1 MASASSSIPQVST
14 PVHSHP
20 LLAEETP
27 SRGRRTRLVPRE
39 PEAPSADTINA
50 ASAHHYFTLRE
61 RLDVD
66 AQAGSRHVHATWD
79 GNVRAYPKA
88 DRAHTTTGTRDASA
102 TRQPLPTVWD
112 HPQERPPM
120 FVVGSSKD
128 HLALNN
134 TAHTADL
141 VAIDG
146 LLPGAASRILATQW
160 HDYSDEAIQSAIS
173 AISVSESP
181 ASVSSHPYHTALR
194 VLSSAVH
201 NLTKVRREMEESLR
215 VIQEKEHARRQRA
228 HELMKELQYSDRDIA
243 RRVVQSLFTDDDEG
257 MHKVERSQ
265 SHMSL
270 TDTLSEAMGD
280 AVIFPRFEEPRG
292 PGAET
297 PTASNITITPP
308 PGSLSTQITSPDELE
323 TYAPSQDP
331 DHGDASSIH
340 STGKLS
346 QNAPSLGS
354 TKSDRSAFGDWMG
367 SWWAKPRP
375 KHGRPPLPSLRGDE
389 ASESDLPFPQEPS
402 DGVPPPSPSVTKH
415 ARRKVSRSVF
425 GTLGFSILNP
435 VPGSPGKRRRHL
447 SVSDAPPPTQS
458 SADAEVPK
466 LPTAVSSPVT
476 STFTLP
482 TPAAPSL
489 TTELQ
494 NSGVPSREP
503 SLHSARAAGERLPQ
517 GSALRAI
524 VNATRVM
531 TSDSNSVLV
540 ESGFGTSALIGSL
553 AFELVKRAREEGVEI
568 RAPSKEKRDRRHDRE
583 HEQITNPKATIVK
596 SSGVDVTATLNRALS
611 GSEDVPTVKA
621 KLRSTTSFSISGPG
635 FASPLLGTFLQQQQ
649 RRPNAHADRTLRSN
663 TNPADSS
670 QPAQSNAAPTQPT
683 VRKNASV
690 PLESIFPATSKPPTE
705 YLSRA
710 YTPLTARDFRPS
722 MVGPL
727 ALPPL
732 PTHRAD
738 SEPLVDR
745 FGFMYDVALYDLLL
759 LVRARTCRCAAPAC
773 LTGVKIADRTE
784 DEWSDD
790 EADRDVIEIVKEP
803 CSCAGEVELPARPPS
818 RASSRSGLRQ
828 SSTASGAPSDGVSV
842 STSAGLGRPGA
853 ASASASTEILVVG
866 PDTPRHVCANVLR
879 GLLGEL
885 TAIHDERQ
893 AGTAQGL
900 GRLCAGGGGGGSGG
914 SVKAGGVAALLGLDG
929 PVAEDE
935 LAHSDGLIGI
945 AQLGLSAG
953 REERRELGRLV
964 RGGVPLAYRAKVWLE
979 ASGALE
985 MQEPGVF
992 AELLALADSD
1002 GGGVVREI
1010 DKDVGR
1016 TMPLNMFFGGD
1027 GVGVQKLRRVL
1038 IAYSRRNP
1046 AVGYCQGMNL
1056 VASTLLLRILPDGFF
1071 SPTLLPSRACP
1082 LVLLDLVQD
1091 GMPKLAGHLAELGI
1105 DLPAICFSWFLS
1117 LFTDCLPV
1125 ETLFRVWDVLLL
1137 DGLDV
1142 LFRIALGILKS
1153 HEAELLRCDS
1163 IPAVYVALES
1173 LPTRMWQP
1181 DKLLQLELDLRA
1193 TIVHADIVKKRE
1205 AHVAALRALS

>member
-1 MASASSSIPQVST
+1 MASASSSIAQLST

-20 LLAEETP
+20 LLDDETP
-27 SRGRRTRLVPRE
+27 TRGRRARVVPRP
-39 PEAPSADTINA
+39 PETPSADTINA
-50 ASAHHYFTLRE
+50 ATTPTYFTLRE
-61 RLDVD
+61 RLDTN
-66 AQAGSRHVHATWD
+66 AQAGSRNSRANWD
-79 GNVRAYPKA
+79 GSVRGYGKA
-88 DRAHTTTGTRDASA
+88 PTTRDTSA
-102 TRQPLPTVWD
+102 TRQPLPTFWD

-128 HLALNN
+128 NLAANN
-134 TAHTADL
+134 VT
-141 VAIDG
+141 IDG

-215 VIQEKEHARRQRA
+215 VLQEKEHARRLRA
-228 HELMKELQYSDRDIA
+228 HELMKELQHSERDIA
-243 RRVVQSLFTDDDEG
+243 RL
-257 MHKVERSQ
+257 HKVERSQ

-270 TDTLSEAMGD
+270 TDTLSEAMGE
-280 AVIFPRFEEPRG
+280 AVIFPRIEEPRELG
-292 PGAET
+292 TET
-297 PTASNITITPP
+297 PTTSKITITPP
-308 PGSLSTQITSPDELE
+308 SDTHSTQITSPGEFE
-323 TYAPSQDP
+323 APAASQDP
-331 DHGDASSIH
+331 DQTDASSIH

-354 TKSDRSAFGDWMG
+354 TKSDRSSFGDWMG
-367 SWWAKPRP
+367 TWWTKPRT
-375 KHGRPPLPSLRGDE
+375 KHGRPPLPSLSKDD
-389 ASESDLPFPQEPS
+389 ASESDLSLPQELPE
-402 DGVPPPSPSVTKH
+402 GVPPPSPSATMQG
-415 ARRKVSRSVF
+415 RRKVSRSVF

-435 VPGSPGKRRRHL
+435 ASPSTGKRRRHV
-447 SVSDAPPPTQS
+447 SVSDVPAPAQPPG
-458 SADAEVPK
+458 ADAEVPK
-466 LPTAVSSPVT
+466 LLPTAISSPVA

-494 NSGVPSREP
+494 HSGIPSREP
-503 SLHSARAAGERLPQ
+503 SLHSTRASGEKPPQ
-517 GSALRAI
+517 GSAVRAI

-531 TSDSNSVLV
+531 TSDPNSVLV
-540 ESGFGTSALIGSL
+540 ERGIGTSALIGSL
-553 AFELVKRAREEGVEI
+553 GFELVKRAREEGIEI
-568 RAPSKEKRDRRHDRE
+568 RAPSKDKRDRKE
-583 HEQITNPKATIVK
+583 YEQITNPKATIVK
-596 SSGVDVTATLNRALS
+596 SSGVDATSTLNRALS
-611 GSEDVPTVKA
+611 GSEDVPTLKA
-621 KLRSTTSFSISGPG
+621 KGRAAPSFSISGPG
-635 FASPLLGTFLQQQQ
+635 FASPLLGTFLQQPQ
-649 RRPNAHADRTLRSN
+649 RRPTAHADRSLRSN
-663 TNPADSS
+663 TNPADAPQPTQSS
-670 QPAQSNAAPTQPT
+670 SNPAPSQQPAM
-683 VRKNASV
+683 RKNASV

-790 EADRDVIEIVKEP
+790 EADRECIEIVKEP
-803 CSCAGEVELPARPPS
+803 CNCTGEIEIPARPPS
-818 RASSRSGLRQ
+818 RSSSG
-828 SSTASGAPSDGVSV
+828 GDGVSV
-842 STSAGLGRPGA
+842 STN
-853 ASASASTEILVVG
+853 ASASMEILAVG
-866 PDTPRHVCANVLR
+866 PDTPRHVCANVLQR
-879 GLLGEL
+879 LLDEL

-893 AGTAQGL
+893 AAQRKDWDAFVRARRRSRTNAMAAATATAASL
-900 GRLCAGGGGGGSGG
+900 VPSGGGS
-914 SVKAGGVAALLGLDG
+914 SSSAAALLGLDG

-985 MQEPGVF
+985 MQEPGEF
-992 AELLALADSD
+992 AELLAQADSD

-1056 VASTLLLRILPDGFF
+1056 VASTLLLVHADEQAAFWVLAALVERILPDGFF

-1082 LVLLDLVQD
+1082 LVLLDLVQE
-1091 GMPKLAGHLAELGI
+1091 GMPKLAAHLAELTI

-1142 LFRIALGILKS
+1142 LFRVALGILKT

-1181 DKLLQLELDLRA
+1181 EKLLQLELELRA

-1205 AHVAALRALS
+1205 AHVDALRALS